1 MTGGREESSQYTV
14 DSTQGRRRTA
24 DNSEFR
30 RARSARVAR
39 DQVPVSSSGAGVGAE
54 VGAEL
59 VTVQVTDTVMGQV
72 TVAVMLPVTVQ
83 VTAQV
88 I

>member
-1 MTGGREESSQYTV
+1 MRGKELVDGGFSVRS
-14 DSTQGRRRTA
+14 
-24 DNSEFR
+24 
-30 RARSARVAR
+30 RAL
-39 DQVPVSSSGAGVGAE
+39 GGG

-72 TVAVMLPVTVQ
+72 TVAVMLPVTLQ

>member
-30 RARSARVAR
+30 RARSARVAS
-39 DQVPVSSSGAGVGAE
+39 DQAPVSSSGAGVGAVENKSEDGGMKTEE
-54 VGAEL
+54 VSGRSEE
-59 VTVQVTDTVMGQV
+59 
-72 TVAVMLPVTVQ
+72 
-83 VTAQV
+83 
-88 I
+88 